1 LEAEASSSQTSF
13 SPLSGII
20 IPFFLTSYTT
30 WKQMSTQVNKRNV
43 CSCAQLKIVSSWCGC
58 VEVWPGFNPNPS
70 PFSQS
75 VVYFVYN

>member
-1 LEAEASSSQTSF
+1 LEAEAISSQISF

-43 CSCAQLKIVSSWCGC
+43 CPCAQLKIVSCWY

-70 PFSQS
+70 PCSQS
-75 VVYFVYN
+75 VVYSDYN